1 MSLRLLAAAAAA
13 CLTLSACAGPETM
26 PIGEGPL
33 DPRAQA
39 MAFLDAARRIE
50 PVAEAECLKRNPGA
64 NCDFEIVVDDRPTM
78 PPNAY
83 QTLDDSGRPV
93 LAFTAAL
100 IAIMQ
105 NEDEL
110 AFVMSH
116 EASHHIAGHLD
127 RMGQN
132 ASAGAAAF
140 GRIARETAGATPD
153 SIREAEL
160 LGAQV
165 GARSYSKEFE
175 LEADRF
181 GTLVA
186 AEAGFD
192 PLHGAEFFLRLPDP
206 GDRFLGTHPSNGERI
221 ATVQA
226 AAQEF
231 GLRR

>member
-1 MSLRLLAAAAAA
+1 MSLRPLSALAA
-13 CLTLSACAGPETM
+13 CLALAACATP
-26 PIGEGPL
+26 P
-33 DPRAQA
+33 DPRTAVAAQA
-39 MAFLDAARRIE
+39 QALNFVEVARRVE

-64 NCDFEIVVDDRPTM
+64 NCDFRIVVDDRPNM
-78 PPNAY
+78 EPNAY
-83 QTLDDSGRPV
+83 QTLDESGRPV

-100 IAIMQ
+100 IAITQ

-153 SIREAEL
+153 SIREAEM

-175 LEADRF
+175 LEADRL
-181 GTLVA
+181 GALVA

-192 PLHGAEFFLRLPDP
+192 PLHGADFFLRLPDP
-206 GDRFLGTHPSNGERI
+206 GNRFLGTHPSNGERI
-221 ATVQA
+221 ATVRA
-226 AAQEF
+226 AVAQFEA
-231 GLRR
+231 

>member
-1 MSLRLLAAAAAA
+1 MIPPGR
-13 CLTLSACAGPETM
+13 TPE
-26 PIGEGPL
+26 
-33 DPRAQA
+33 AQA
-39 MAFLDAARRIE
+39 MSFVEVARRVE
-50 PVAEAECLKRNPGA
+50 PVAEVECLRMNPGA
-64 NCDFEIVVDDRPTM
+64 NCDFRIVVDDRPTM

-83 QTLDDSGRPV
+83 QTLDSSGRPV

-100 IAIMQ
+100 IAIVR
-105 NEDEL
+105 NGDEL

-116 EASHHIAGHLD
+116 EASHHILGHLERMD
-127 RMGQN
+127 RN
-132 ASAGAAAF
+132 ASEGAAAF

-153 SIREAEL
+153 QIREAEL

-181 GTLVA
+181 GTRVA

-206 GDRFLGTHPSNGERI
+206 GNRLMGTHPSNGERI
-221 ATVQA
+221 ATVQSA
-226 AAQEF
+226 AAEL
-231 GLRR
+231 GLGPFRR